1 MSGRP
6 YTEEQ
11 ARRVATDLAAIRESS
26 PDWFKVLAGI
36 CMKEAENGQHKRRR
50 AEAARSLAEID
61 RQIEEVRRDLEPV
74 VEVYNRLH
82 LEHDCLVGRK
92 IKAEMLAYGRSKTDE
107 HLQCLEDFRVNS
119 LS

>member
-36 CMKEAENGQHKRRR
+36 CVKRADLGHKRRR
-50 AEAARSLAEID
+50 AAAARSLADID
-61 RQIEEVRRDLEPV
+61 RQLEEVRRDLAPV

-82 LEHDCLVGRK
+82 LEHDVLVGRK